1 MCPLIIHIFRIEYFI
16 YICEQETKEYEL
28 KIRQHVDL
36 QMVSSKLQQRLYSH
50 DHLLFFRDLLLLC
63 TNATVFFPP
72 TSDEFAAAVGLRRI
86 ITREMGI
93 AIRKSR
99 SVAGPP
105 PFLQRKSDPGDTL
118 SSSPEKPTSSSKSKK
133 TQAKAETEA
142 VEMKEA
148 DHLSENTAAEP
159 LVFKKKRKERS
170 ATGLRGARS
179 GRGRGATSST
189 VAATTA
195 APAKAAPPVTD
206 KPDRNASSSS
216 VAKKRSAASFL
227 NRMKRNTP
235 SGTLL
240 DTLKASADAS
250 PSGSGGAGA
259 ESKKGGSHGGRRAAS
274 AGKQAAAAVA
284 EQGSPATPKRS
295 VGRPPKKTATR
306 SSQGRGRREGV
317 EAAAK
322 QQGRKRGR
330 R

>member
-1 MCPLIIHIFRIEYFI
+1 MLG
-16 YICEQETKEYEL
+16 EQETKDYQL

-36 QMVSSKLQQRLYSH
+36 QMVSSKLQQGLYSH

-99 SVAGPP
+99 SVTAPP
-105 PFLQRKSDPGDTL
+105 PPLEPKSDPGDTL

-142 VEMKEA
+142 VEMKEP
-148 DHLSENTAAEP
+148 DHLSENTAGEP
-159 LVFKKKRKERS
+159 LVFRKKRKERS

-179 GRGRGATSST
+179 GRGRGATTST
-189 VAATTA
+189 AT
-195 APAKAAPPVTD
+195 APAKAAPPITD
-206 KPDRNASSSS
+206 NPEKNASSSS

-227 NRMKRNTP
+227 SRMKRNTP
-235 SGTLL
+235 SGNPL

-250 PSGSGGAGA
+250 PSSGSGGGA
-259 ESKKGGSHGGRRAAS
+259 ETKKGGSHGGRRAL
-274 AGKQAAAAVA
+274 AGKQTAAAAG
-284 EQGSPATPKRS
+284 ELGSPATPKRS
-295 VGRPPKKTATR
+295 VGRPPKKVATR